1 MKDDVEHIGKLMS
14 ENQKALSTVVTVLA
28 SIQEEVRTLSISIHH
43 KSNTTFQIA
52 APPRKRSGAG
62 GEKSP
67 LEMENSQV

>member
-1 MKDDVEHIGKLMS
+1 MKDDVEHISKLMS

-28 SIQEEVRTLSISIHH
+28 SIQEEVRTMSISIHH
-43 KSNTTFQIA
+43 KSNTTFQIS
-52 APPRKRSGAG
+52 APPRKRST